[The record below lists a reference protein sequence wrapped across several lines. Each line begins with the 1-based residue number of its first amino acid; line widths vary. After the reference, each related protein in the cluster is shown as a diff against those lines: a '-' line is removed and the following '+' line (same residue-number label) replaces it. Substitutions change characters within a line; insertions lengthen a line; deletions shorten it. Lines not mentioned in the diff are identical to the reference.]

1 MLPTVN
7 AMLRSKE
14 NNPLPSQTRANG
26 SVVLGT
32 SRPPPSSDFFTDSIL
47 EDTSKIPSPSPRKH
61 AANKPRRAVVGS
73 RPLLPSRDSANAAHP
88 SSSPQSGRSSK
99 RHLQPA
105 PVLKKPSPKPSQ
117 QNLITPPQSRDGK
130 GLRSPTSDV
139 SSPPRALTDVYQR
152 IQDEEDLAA
161 TERESGPDSEE
172 EMVLRQNVD
181 LPARSGRSSSQR
193 SLTSKQSTPVT
204 MPVDSNK
211 ENMLD
216 EQTGS
221 FSDPTGMSFVRELK
235 DPKIASILTPHYT
248 ERAQDRRKFQNI
260 SSRPILFNQGPR
272 PSEIADGIRPAASS
286 DRGSPSGRTGGQRP
300 PGERMVKGVSK
311 AHSDTAAGSRHATT
325 RENSLKRA
333 TILPKDQEVSEDE
346 HTSDELRAVERVL
359 QNRKL
364 KRLFSGAGSAS
375 SRSASNSDR
384 GTDGTN
390 TQESMQHEVRWQ
402 PQPQAE
408 PTPMK
413 NPVTATAKG
422 MLSMWARKVS
432 EQRDQRP
439 TDSSQIDWA
448 GAGADV
454 PLPSVED
461 SSTPQAT
468 PPKPD
473 APGTMRSQR
482 SFDMLRRLDNDFTG
496 MSFQVSESP
505 PVKSK
510 RSVEDYLRDQEMER
524 LNKKALAT
532 SRLDAIREK
541 DPREAHRR
549 LSRSPSAGQLRERPS
564 GESLSF
570 AQHQPEPVGERVPDT
585 PIVVYRSSS
594 NSSEDAEQSSQ
605 RLNQDRRSSHDQLQ
619 RLARAMSTTPR
630 SSPAPP
636 PAKEAKADQ
645 VDPDLDGEPT
655 QDTYASSANAPEL
668 QREQPKQQTVLATPK
683 VTGAWTDTVLP
694 DTAKTA
700 RQTGRAQS
708 RFVKTPQVN
717 AGGWI
722 DTPMVNG
729 NRQSSAMAPMTIEEV
744 TEDITSEVPPQ
755 TQTTSE
761 KPAPSTGQ
769 PAFPVEAG
777 IRSPPQATKRQL
789 PPSVLGRVLEDD
801 TFEFGETT
809 MDSLGHLLDDT
820 TKMLDDRKLV
830 LSQEQADQVAADELG
845 FIDHLGGKLREVALG
860 LHDTRKGISN
870 LERVFMR
877 ASSPLGITGQTA
889 AQSTDSSIFPVVYS
903 TVTFPIP
910 LLFHPR
916 TTVQR
921 SSWLPFRRPTL
932 LGYITL
938 AIWTWYL
945 AECFASELFSHPLQ
959 AERYVWPPSDSP
971 EPAFPFVIPTLVLR
985 MLGLNVDFGGV
996 GGAFAAVFG
1005 PIFVLLRA
1013 MYRIVGMWMGW
1024 TDGFVDEL
1032 GVGAGQ
1038 AIKNATAAVV
1048 QAVKS
1053 AAETGLGDDW
1063 SMMNDEVM

>member
-1 MLPTVN
+1 MLPTLN

-47 EDTSKIPSPSPRKH
+47 EDTSRIPSPSPRKH
-61 AANKPRRAVVGS
+61 AASKTRRAVVGS
-73 RPLLPSRDSANAAHP
+73 RPLHPSRDSANAAHR
-88 SSSPQSGRSSK
+88 STSPQSGRSSK

-105 PVLKKPSPKPSQ
+105 PVLKKPSPKPSL
-117 QNLITPPQSRDGK
+117 QNLVTPPQSRRGQD
-130 GLRSPTSDV
+130 LRSPTSDV
-139 SSPPRALTDVYQR
+139 SSPPRGLTDVYQR

-161 TERESGPDSEE
+161 TARESDPDEEE
-172 EMVLRQNVD
+172 EMVLQQDVD
-181 LPARSGRSSSQR
+181 LPAKPRKISSQR
-193 SLTSKQSTPVT
+193 SLTSKGSTPVT

-235 DPKIASILTPHYT
+235 DPKIAFVLTPHYT
-248 ERAQDRRKFQNI
+248 ERAQDRRKLQSI
-260 SSRPILFNQGPR
+260 SSRPILFNQGPK
-272 PSEIADGIRPAASS
+272 PSEIADDIHSAASS
-286 DRGSPSGRTGGQRP
+286 DRGSNGGRTGGQRP
-300 PGERMVKGVSK
+300 LGERMVNGVSK
-311 AHSDTAAGSRHATT
+311 AHSDTAAEPGHATT
-325 RENSLKRA
+325 RVNPLKRA
-333 TILPKDQEVSEDE
+333 TPLSKDQEVSEDE
-346 HTSDELRAVERVL
+346 HTSNELRVVEREL
-359 QNRKL
+359 QNQKL
-364 KRLFSGAGSAS
+364 KRLFSRATSAS

-384 GTDGTN
+384 GTDGNN
-390 TQESMQHEVRWQ
+390 TQESMQHKVRQQ
-402 PQPQAE
+402 PQPQLE

-413 NPVTATAKG
+413 NPVPATAKG
-422 MLSMWARKVS
+422 MLSMWARKAS
-432 EQRDQRP
+432 EQRNQRP

-448 GAGADV
+448 GLGADV

-461 SSTPQAT
+461 GSTPQVT
-468 PPKPD
+468 PPKPNVSASVGPQPSVD
-473 APGTMRSQR
+473 R
-482 SFDMLRRLDNDFTG
+482 LRRLDNDFTG
-496 MSFQVSESP
+496 LSFQVSESP
-505 PVKSK
+505 PVRSK
-510 RSVEDYLRDQEMER
+510 RSVEDYLRDQEMEG

-549 LSRSPSAGQLRERPS
+549 LSRSPSAGQLKEMPS
-564 GESLSF
+564 VESLSV
-570 AQHQPEPVGERVPDT
+570 AQQQPEPVGERVPDT

-594 NSSEDAEQSSQ
+594 NSSKDAEPSSQ
-605 RLNQDRRSSHDQLQ
+605 RLNHDRRSSHDQLQ

-630 SSPAPP
+630 SSSDPP
-636 PAKEAKADQ
+636 PAKEDKVDE
-645 VDPDLDGEPT
+645 VDPDLDGEP

-668 QREQPKQQTVLATPK
+668 QQEQPKQQTVLATPK
-683 VTGAWTDTVLP
+683 VTGAWTDTILP

-700 RQTGRAQS
+700 RQTGKAQS

-729 NRQSSAMAPMTIEEV
+729 NRQSSALAPMTIEEV

-769 PAFPVEAG
+769 PVFPVEAG
-777 IRSPPQATKRQL
+777 TRSPPQATKRQL
-789 PPSVLGRVLEDD
+789 PPSVLGHVLEDD
-801 TFEFGETT
+801 TFDFGETT

-830 LSQEQADQVAADELG
+830 LSQEQADQVATDELG

-877 ASSPLGITGQTA
+877 TSSPLGITGQTA
-889 AQSTDSSIFPVVYS
+889 PQSTDNSIFPVIYS
-903 TVTFPIP
+903 TITFPIP
-910 LLFHPR
+910 LLFHPQ
-916 TTVQR
+916 TNVQ
-921 SSWLPFRRPTL
+921 SSSGLPFGRPTL

-971 EPAFPFVIPTLVLR
+971 EPAFPFVIPTLFLR
-985 MLGLNVDFGGV
+985 MLGLNVDFGSV
-996 GGAFAAVFG
+996 GGPFSVVFG

-1032 GVGAGQ
+1032 GAGQ
-1038 AIKNATAAVV
+1038 AMKNATAAAV

-1053 AAETGLGDDW
+1053 AVETGLGDDW